1 MTAHGTTESGRAF
14 DRLENLVA
22 DYGAQAR
29 PLRRV
34 VALLTER
41 PWTIGDLVRASGVAR
56 RTVEEVLACLTG
68 DLEGQRARDDRQIA
82 RPEAAV
88 PGAPEGQRA
97 RDDRQIAR
105 PEAAVPGVLRE
116 DPATSS
122 GTATSSG
129 AAGAVMISPQL
140 VAAYRDRFG
149 FDELGRTA
157 LSDPLAA
164 RLTAHRALVDTMDDL
179 VAAAPPSRIDLDH
192 VPATGETAARR
203 ALWMDSTYDLT
214 RAHLLCIGDHD
225 LTSLAACILVPGLSV
240 TVVDLDER
248 LLEFIDAQ
256 SRDRGLDIRCLF
268 ADLRF
273 GLPAVTESWADLI
286 FTDPPYTPEG
296 VTLFLHRGLAGL
308 RDTRRGRLLL
318 AYGHSDLHPALG
330 WKVQRA
336 VSDLH
341 LTVEAIMADFN
352 GYDGAEAVGATSD
365 LYVCRPT
372 ATTWRQL
379 AGATPGSR
387 GRAAIYTRGRHAVE
401 SAADAGPSPAAAQE
415 LLATAA
421 VGLDGG
427 RLVFLGDGAPD
438 TSPAGPAHVRL
449 ATALRGG
456 LPKSLSGRRRVQVA
470 ADLSADPGPWLARTL
485 LAVNA
490 DRLVALI
497 PVDHADLVNP
507 ECFHALGA
515 LFAPKWRLCWRRLP
529 HDRLALLEAAPIEA
543 APLSTGE
550 GIVRWLFDRPHG
562 KVGNVWT
569 EALTR
574 DPTTQNPT
582 TQNPTTQDPTTRDP
596 TRGAGC
602 TLSKK
607 DARAAVEA
615 AVADPGLLA
624 ATLMDLPRHQIT
636 RIARIAAQ
644 VGRPSAAARTPA
656 GG

>member
-1 MTAHGTTESGRAF
+1 MTVHGTAQSGRAF
-14 DRLENLVA
+14 DRLESLVA

-34 VALLTER
+34 VSLLTER
-41 PWTIGDLVRASGVAR
+41 PWTIGDLVRTSGVAR

-68 DLEGQRARDDRQIA
+68 DL
-82 RPEAAV
+82 
-88 PGAPEGQRA
+88 
-97 RDDRQIAR
+97 
-105 PEAAVPGVLRE
+105 RE
-116 DPATSS
+116 CPATSS

-129 AAGAVMISPQL
+129 PAGAFMISPQL
-140 VAAYRDRFG
+140 VATYRDRFG
-149 FDELGRTA
+149 FDELRRTA

-164 RLTAHRALVDTMDDL
+164 RLTAHRALADTMADL

-214 RAHLLCIGDHD
+214 GAHLLCVGDHD

-273 GLPAVTESWADLI
+273 GLPAVTEAWADLI

-372 ATTWRQL
+372 ATTWRHL
-379 AGATPGSR
+379 AGATPASR

-401 SAADAGPSPAAAQE
+401 SAVAGPSPAAAQE
-415 LLATAA
+415 LLAAA
-421 VGLDGG
+421 AAGLDGG
-427 RLVFLGDGAPD
+427 RLVFIGDGTPD

-456 LPKSLSGRRRVQVA
+456 LPRSLSGRSRVQVA

-490 DRLVALI
+490 DRLVALV
-497 PVDHADLVNP
+497 PVDHVDLVNP
-507 ECFHALGA
+507 ECFRALGA
-515 LFAPKWRLCWRRLP
+515 LFAPKWRLNWRRLP
-529 HDRLALLEAAPIEA
+529 HDRLALIEAAPIEA

-550 GIVRWLFDRPHG
+550 GMVRWLLDRPHG

-574 DPTTQNPT
+574 DPTT
-582 TQNPTTQDPTTRDP
+582 RDP
-596 TRGAGC
+596 TRGAGD
-602 TLSKK
+602 TLTKK

-624 ATLMDLPRHQIT
+624 ATLMDLPRHQIA
-636 RIARIAAQ
+636 RITRIAAQ
-644 VGRPSAAARTPA
+644 VGRPTAAARTPA
-656 GG
+656 VG

>member
-88 PGAPEGQRA
+88 PG
-97 RDDRQIAR
+97 
-105 PEAAVPGVLRE
+105 VLRE
-116 DPATSS
+116 DP
-122 GTATSSG
+122 ATSSG

-497 PVDHADLVNP
+497 PVDHSDLVNP

-529 HDRLALLEAAPIEA
+529 HDRLALLEAVPIEA

-582 TQNPTTQDPTTRDP
+582 TQNP

-644 VGRPSAAARTPA
+644 VGRPSAAARTPTV
-656 GG
+656 G

>member
-88 PGAPEGQRA
+88 PG
-97 RDDRQIAR
+97 
-105 PEAAVPGVLRE
+105 VLRE
-116 DPATSS
+116 DP
-122 GTATSSG
+122 ATSSG

-157 LSDPLAA
+157 LNDPLAA

-415 LLATAA
+415 LLAAAA

-507 ECFHALGA
+507 ECFRALGA

-529 HDRLALLEAAPIEA
+529 HDRLALLEAVPIEA

-574 DPTTQNPT
+574 DPTTQNPA
-582 TQNPTTQDPTTRDP
+582 
-596 TRGAGC
+596 RGAGC

-644 VGRPSAAARTPA
+644 VGRPSAAARTPTV
-656 GG
+656 G